1 MGDYSKQTWTDDD
14 GSGTTGTLFSK
25 ARMDAI
31 EQGIF
36 DATKQVSADVGTA
49 LDGTTATTNDKK
61 RVVWRRTSN
70 GSYVASSE
78 TYESGSGASL
88 LTVSQDRVNNAIPT
102 TNTLTNGATLQRIIE
117 AYSTGGNPIITQAAR
132 LVLEAVRGGRA
143 AVRAEIKAQAAPTD
157 PSMSATILDDLG
169 YSDFTR
175 VTRGTY
181 STRPTAGTTN
191 QGQFFFATDTKAL
204 YYNDD
209 GARWIQLAGPQEA
222 STITTPLTGFGTH
235 YVNYLS
241 SFRYWKD
248 ALGYVHA
255 TGEINDDGTGLASI
269 AANAVIW
276 DGFPAGYRPVDR
288 KYLKVGG
295 NPGVQSL
302 LINTSGQI
310 RVDDNAANTTRYMNI
325 GHITFPTF

>member
-1 MGDYSKQTWTDDD
+1 MGDYSKTTWTE
-14 GSGTTGTLFSK
+14 GVTQVGPTNLNK
-25 ARMDAI
+25 M
-31 EQGIF
+31 EQGIA
-36 DATKQVSADVGTA
+36 DATKQVSADVGSA
-49 LDGTTATTNDKK
+49 FDGGASTTNDKK
-61 RVVWRRTSN
+61 RVVWRRTSD
-70 GSYVASSE
+70 GSYVASTE
-78 TYESGSGASL
+78 VFESGTGASQ
-88 LTVSQDRVNNAIPT
+88 LTVKQSRVNNGIAG
-102 TNTLTNGATLQRIIE
+102 TNTLSNFATLQHIIE
-117 AYSTGGNPIITQAAR
+117 AYSSGGNPIITQAAR
-132 LVLEAVRGGRA
+132 LVMETIRAGRA
-143 AVRAEIKAQAAPTD
+143 SVRAEIKAQGAGSD

-222 STITTPLTGFGTH
+222 SSITTPLTGFGTH

-295 NPGVQSL
+295 NPGVQSI